1 MLGLVVSWL
10 RIIIDLSFD
19 FGLGDSDRMSLFC
32 MKSVVFARRGSD
44 FNPMIDLCSPWVSY
58 FVGGTL

>member
-44 FNPMIDLCSPWVSY
+44 FNPMIDLCSP
-58 FVGGTL
+58 